1 MKKNMNGFTDKVV
14 RSGSF
19 DDAHNGAVTVER
31 PKVKAIGISPIQNI
45 KPVPLSMTAPTRSNN
60 SILSSEVADDE
71 RQAKGIRD
79 NLDSEKSNLALL
91 HRLSLGVVL
100 VSGKYVLC
108 NLKNSSR

>member
-60 SILSSEVADDE
+60 SILSRYV
-71 RQAKGIRD
+71 KGK
-79 NLDSEKSNLALL
+79 NLVFLGFVEEIYNPLL
-91 HRLSLGVVL
+91 F
-100 VSGKYVLC
+100 LC
-108 NLKNSSR
+108 VK